1 MKKGFDKGFLDQLPE
16 TGHISDGELYPRLAE
31 LQKYQEWFFD
41 PRYDGFESDLEYIGD
56 LPFRTSKEVE
66 SSPLGVGFEVLDHR
80 TAYDFQKAL
89 PFARNTGVKW
99 SRIQSGWQRAEKE
112 VGKYDFAWLDEI
124 VDGLL
129 DAGITPWMSLSFGN
143 PLYMD
148 GAKPI
153 PPHDNY
159 FYSPTRFGE
168 KGINGWINYCK
179 AMTEHFKDRI
189 TYWEIWNEPNA
200 GFMRQ
205 PQDIT
210 RMILET
216 PDTYAELVAISEKAI
231 HSIQP
236 EAKII
241 GGSVSGGRY
250 YSLQYI
256 SGLFRCGI
264 AEHIDIFSYHPYGA
278 IPELCYPEIIEKIR
292 ELIAQS
298 GKKISLWQGE
308 NGRPSDTRLTKRG
321 WKTTEGS
328 QARYLTRRYLTDLR
342 LGLEMSSYFQM
353 CDLGNNYAPN
363 GNVHSQGVID
373 ARDPENYHPKLS
385 YRAMQSMAYLF
396 DSRTVKMNSGFDV
409 FPMPDWNAT
418 TLPLEAAYA
427 VSCSFRRGNIPIFA
441 YYHPSH
447 IDADWQVKSVV
458 ASTWLPENFKFT
470 KPILIDPITA
480 RIYRVVRKKDWESE
494 KDGII
499 SEMPRLPLLD
509 YPLFVTDATFLAEE

>member
-1 MKKGFDKGFLDQLPE
+1 MKKGFDKGFLDQLPIA
-16 TGHISDGELYPRLAE
+16 GHISVEELYPRLDE
-31 LQKYQEWFFD
+31 LNKYQEWFFD
-41 PRYDGFESDLEYIGD
+41 PRYDGFESDLQYIGD

-99 SRIQSGWQRAEKE
+99 ARVQTGWQRAEKE

-124 VDGLL
+124 VDGLQ
-129 DAGITPWMSLSFGN
+129 DAGIEPWLSLSFGN

-210 RMILET
+210 KMILET

-231 HSIQP
+231 HSLQP

-241 GGSVSGGRY
+241 GGSVSGGRN

-256 SGLFRCGI
+256 HGLFRCGI
-264 AEHIDIFSYHPYGA
+264 ADHIDIFTYHPYDSM
-278 IPELCYPEIIEKIR
+278 PELYYPEIIEKIR
-292 ELIAQS
+292 DFIAAS
-298 GKKISLWQGE
+298 GKKITIWQGE
-308 NGRPSDTRLTKRG
+308 NGRPSDTRLTRRG

-342 LGLEMSSYFQM
+342 LGVEMTSYFQM

-373 ARDPENYHPKLS
+373 TRDPENYYPKLS

-396 DSRTVKMNSGFDV
+396 DSRTVKMNFSFDV

-418 TLPLEAAYA
+418 TLPMETGYGL
-427 VSCSFRRGNIPIFA
+427 SCSFRRGDIPIFA

-447 IDADWQVKSVV
+447 IDADWMVKPVV
-458 ASTWLPENFKFT
+458 AGTWMEQNFQFQR
-470 KPILIDPITA
+470 PVLIDPITA
-480 RIYRVVRKKDWESE
+480 KVYRITRMKNWEN
-494 KDGII
+494 KNDGPFYEI
-499 SEMPRLPLLD
+499 PRLPLLD
-509 YPLFVTDATFLAEE
+509 YPLFVTDASLLND